1 MGWLRGLLFT
11 SAFPG
16 NPREVRPVPASVS
29 CLWFHL
35 AFPSNPRRVR
45 SVPVSVPCLWF
56 RLAFP
61 SNPRG
66 VRSVPGRFLYSLT
79 FSCIVF
85 IALFSSY
92 LAFGSIWMSL

>member
-29 CLWFHL
+29 CLWF
-35 AFPSNPRRVR
+35 
-45 SVPVSVPCLWF
+45 

-66 VRSVPGRFLYSLT
+66 VRSVPGQFHYSLIL
-79 FSCIVF
+79 SCISF
-85 IALFSSY
+85 IVLFNS
-92 LAFGSIWMSL
+92 